1 MRINYK
7 VLQSNVSEDNLRPPH
22 MEKDQKAFNCQAN
35 KKPAHALF
43 RYNRP
48 VLRGRHTKGG
58 KTRALGLPCICALRY
73 GRLGAGWLACEDYNP
88 GGAMFAKPSTCPR
101 SHGGAEGGR
110 WRPAPALRSA
120 GGGELECSRSCFPSG
135 VSNREGLIAAEIS

>member
-1 MRINYK
+1 MPFSDTIAPFCEEGIQK
-7 VLQSNVSEDNLRPPH
+7 EGKHVPWGCLAFVLCV
-22 MEKDQKAFNCQAN
+22 MA
-35 KKPAHALF
+35 
-43 RYNRP
+43 
-48 VLRGRHTKGG
+48 G
-58 KTRALGLPCICALRY
+58 Y

-135 VSNREGLIAAEIS
+135 VSNREGLIGAEIS